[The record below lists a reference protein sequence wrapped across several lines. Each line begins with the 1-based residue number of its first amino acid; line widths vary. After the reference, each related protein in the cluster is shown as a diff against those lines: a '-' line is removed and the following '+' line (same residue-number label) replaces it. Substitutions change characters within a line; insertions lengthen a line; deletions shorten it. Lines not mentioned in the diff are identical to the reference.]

1 MSVLF
6 TCVYICTLPML
17 GAYGGQKR
25 AWDPWE
31 VALWMVVKQTPLGC
45 LVRLM
50 LGFLQLCSKETVISA
65 TSLDKLQLTSHLSV
79 GCMPMSALVGVFG
92 SLSRDLWSPHSHV
105 SAVTQ
110 AK

>member
-1 MSVLF
+1 
-6 TCVYICTLPML
+6 ML

-31 VALWMVVKQTPLGC
+31 VALWMVVKQTPPGC

-50 LGFLQLCSKETVISA
+50 LGFLQLCLKETVISA

-79 GCMPMSALVGVFG
+79 GCMPMSALGRM
-92 SLSRDLWSPHSHV
+92 SWDNL
-105 SAVTQ
+105 A
-110 AK
+110 